1 MKRSDIKQL
10 WLQAG
15 GESSNENSFHDEVI
29 HRFSDLI
36 VDACADSVIDSD
48 PSVKMILH
56 EPYRTVMDNVMR
68 TFEDDNDQN

>member
-1 MKRSDIKQL
+1 MNRADIKQL

-29 HRFSDLI
+29 HRFADLI

-56 EPYRTVMDNVMR
+56 EPYRTVMRNVMEV
-68 TFEDDNDQN
+68 FDDDED

>member
-1 MKRSDIKQL
+1 VNRADIKQL

-29 HRFSDLI
+29 HRFADLI

-56 EPYRTVMDNVMR
+56 EPYRTVMRNVMEV
-68 TFEDDNDQN
+68 FDDDED